1 MFVDFVT
8 ILLEENSLFTIGSD
22 SGNTV
27 QDFGEATNNWTLRN
41 VLKSYKFSL
50 RFHVIV
56 FQEVATDKE
65 NKDGEQ
71 HPRS

>member
-1 MFVDFVT
+1 MFVDLVT

-27 QDFGEATNNWTLRN
+27 QDFCEATDNWTLRD

-50 RFHVIV
+50 GFHVIV
-56 FQEVATDKE
+56 FQEVTTNQED
-65 NKDGEQ
+65 KDGEQ

>member
-1 MFVDFVT
+1 MFVDLVA

-27 QDFGEATNNWTLRN
+27 QDFCEATDNWTLRD

-50 RFHVIV
+50 GFHVIV
-56 FQEVATDKE
+56 LEEVTTDQENEDR
-65 NKDGEQ
+65 NKDPWG
-71 HPRS
+71 